1 MATQIKNYLFVAKP
15 GIIFGNLIT
24 SVGGFLLAARGCVD
38 FAFLL
43 PTIVGISLVVASGCV
58 FNNYVDRDLDRK
70 MNRTRRRVLAR
81 GLILPKVAFFYA
93 SLLGMTG
100 TALLWASANILSV
113 AVVLVGLA
121 IYVGL
126 YSLYL
131 KRTSVYSTLIGSLA
145 GAAPPLAGYCAV
157 SNRFDLGAL
166 ILVLIFSLWQIP
178 HSYAIAIYLKDDYR
192 AAAIPVLP
200 VKKGILA
207 AKKQIVGYITAFTAA
222 AVMLTTEGY
231 TGCVFL
237 VTAAALGLSWLS
249 LAWLGYSTS
258 NDKSWARKLFVFSII
273 NICVLSVMMSI
284 DFTVPA
290 ASDLLL
296 SSIP

>member
-1 MATQIKNYLFVAKP
+1 MATLIKNYLFLAKP

-24 SVGGFLLAARGCVD
+24 SAGAFLLAAKGRVD
-38 FAFLL
+38 FAVLL
-43 PTIVGISLVVASGCV
+43 PTIAGISLVVASGCV

-113 AVVLVGLA
+113 AVVLVGFA
-121 IYVGL
+121 VYVGL
-126 YSLYL
+126 YSLCL
-131 KRTSVYSTLIGSLA
+131 KRTSVYATLIGSLA

-178 HSYAIAIYLKDDYR
+178 HSYAIAIFLKDDYK

-200 VKKGILA
+200 VKKGIPA
-207 AKKQIVGYITAFTAA
+207 AKKQILGYIPAFTAA
-222 AVMLTTEGY
+222 AVMLTVGGY

-237 VTAAALGLSWLS
+237 VTAAALGLCWLS

-258 NDKSWARKLFVFSII
+258 NDRNWARKLFVFSII